1 MAALIRSAAP
11 GDARAIA
18 SIHVESWREAYGD
31 GLLPAR
37 YLRALS
43 ERRLAAGW
51 ARRIAD
57 RSGERSVWVAED
69 RGEIGG
75 FVEAGPCL
83 DDDALAG
90 FAGEVTMLYLRPP
103 RIGRGLGRALF
114 DHALS
119 NLERAP
125 FYWAVVWVLR
135 DNTRARDF
143 YRGAGFRPDGA
154 RRLDRFTG
162 RDVPVVRYAR
172 PLNPAIDYGSLL
184 TRESCPP

>member
-1 MAALIRSAAP
+1 MAALIHSATP

-18 SIHVESWREAYGD
+18 SIHVESWREAYGG

-37 YLRALS
+37 YLRSLS
-43 ERRLAAGW
+43 ERTLAQSW

-57 RSGERSVWVAED
+57 RSGERSVWVASD
-69 RGEIGG
+69 RGEIEG

-83 DDDALAG
+83 EDDALVG
-90 FAGEVTMLYLRPP
+90 FAGEVTMLYLRPSL
-103 RIGRGLGRALF
+103 IGGGLGRALF
-114 DHALS
+114 EHALS
-119 NLERAP
+119 SLELAP

-135 DNTRARDF
+135 DNTRARRF
-143 YRGAGFRPDGA
+143 YRQAGFRPDGA

-162 RDVPVVRYAR
+162 RDVPVVRYAG
-172 PLNPAIDYGSLL
+172 PLNPATDYSTLL